1 MRGPTRRA
9 PRRPAPG
16 QAGRVPTKQ
25 SGAHRARRQAD
36 SAEHFP
42 GAAGLLSSLDS
53 MATFTPSGQ
62 TASEAVAPTRPQ
74 AGPSFLVLA
83 TLPSPAPRGSTG
95 HLLPSS
101 LSLEGASNLASF
113 PSLFHFLLLLL
124 AGGQL
129 PDLPSF
135 RVGSGAESSPLP
147 CRRLG
152 VLDRKGCIPA
162 GPTAAGAPAEL
173 LHLGACVQ
181 RLGPLQRDVPG
192 EPEALLGFPEVL
204 TGLLWWVWPPLSG
217 TPRGLGSGTCQ
228 RPRALRPA
236 TPEPSAAGHALG
248 GWKRLP

>member
-1 MRGPTRRA
+1 
-9 PRRPAPG
+9 
-16 QAGRVPTKQ
+16 
-25 SGAHRARRQAD
+25 
-36 SAEHFP
+36 
-42 GAAGLLSSLDS
+42 

-62 TASEAVAPTRPQ
+62 TASEAVVPTRPQ
-74 AGPSFLVLA
+74 AGPSLLVPA

-101 LSLEGASNLASF
+101 LSLEGASNLAAF
-113 PSLFHFLLLLL
+113 PSLFHFLLLLP

-129 PDLPSF
+129 PDLPGF
-135 RVGSGAESSPLP
+135 RVGSGAESSPLL

-152 VLDRKGCIPA
+152 VLDQKGRIPA
-162 GPTAAGAPAEL
+162 GLTAAGAPTEL

-204 TGLLWWVWPPLSG
+204 TGLLWWAWPPVSG
-217 TPRGLGSGTCQ
+217 TPRSLGSGTCQ
-228 RPRALRPA
+228 RPGALRPA